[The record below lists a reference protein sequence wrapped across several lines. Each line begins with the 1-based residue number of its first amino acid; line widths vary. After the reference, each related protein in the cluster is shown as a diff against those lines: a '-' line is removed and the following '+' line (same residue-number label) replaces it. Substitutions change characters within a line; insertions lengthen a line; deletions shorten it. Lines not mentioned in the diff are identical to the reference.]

1 MKLSDVVV
9 VSAVRTPMGRFG
21 GTVSKVASY
30 DLGATAIR
38 AARERIGLDASG
50 VDEVIYGSCRQAG
63 NGPNPAR
70 TASVRGGV
78 DISVPVQTINMA
90 CPSGMIT
97 VIHATRALLTGDMT
111 AVMTGGMDSMST
123 IPYLLKNV
131 RFEGFK
137 MGDKKLE
144 DGWSDSID
152 PRCGFGMGVTA
163 ENLVEKYDI
172 PREDMDAFAVD
183 SHRKAAAARDNGW
196 FADELVPVEAPPP
209 HRKADPVT
217 FTTDE
222 TIREG
227 TSVEKLAKLP
237 AVFKKGGR
245 VTAGNACGMSDGATA
260 LIVTTREKAAAEG
273 WPVLFSVV
281 SHATAACE
289 PETMGEGPGIA
300 IPVALERA
308 GMTLDDMA
316 AYEVNEAF
324 AAQVLTNERQL
335 GWDRDKLN
343 QHGGAIALGHP
354 TGISG
359 ARILVTLNGVLKRIG
374 GELGVASICGGGGV
388 TTAMVIRRES

>member
-1 MKLSDVVV
+1 MKLSDVVI

-21 GTVSKVASY
+21 GTMRNVPVF
-30 DLGATAIR
+30 DIGATAIR
-38 AARERIGLDASG
+38 AARERIGLEGTG

-70 TASVRGGV
+70 TAAVKGGL

-97 VIHATRALLTGDMT
+97 VIHAARALQMGDLG
-111 AVMTGGMDSMST
+111 AVMCGGMDSMST

-137 MGDKKLE
+137 MGDRTLE

-152 PRCGFGMGVTA
+152 PLCGFGMGVTA

-172 PREDMDAFAVD
+172 PRLEMDEFAVD
-183 SHRKAAAARDNGW
+183 SHKKAQQASDNGW
-196 FADELVPVEAPPP
+196 FDGELVPVEVPPASK
-209 HRKADPVT
+209 RDEAVT
-217 FTTDE
+217 FAADE
-222 TIREG
+222 TIRAN
-227 TSVEKLAKLP
+227 TSVEKLGKLRG
-237 AVFKKGGR
+237 VFKKGGQ

-260 LIVTTREKAAAEG
+260 LVVTTREKAETEG
-273 WPVLFSVV
+273 WPVQFSILG
-281 SHATAACE
+281 HATAAVA
-289 PETMGEGPGIA
+289 PETMGEGPGIS
-300 IPVALERA
+300 IPNALDAA
-308 GMTLDDMA
+308 GMTLGDMD

-324 AAQVLTNERQL
+324 AAQVLTNLRQL
-335 GWDRDKLN
+335 EWDVTKLN

-359 ARILVTLNGVLKRIG
+359 ARILVTLLDVLKRTG
-374 GELGVASICGGGGV
+374 GEHGVASICSGGGV
-388 TTAMVIRRES
+388 TTAMVIRRER